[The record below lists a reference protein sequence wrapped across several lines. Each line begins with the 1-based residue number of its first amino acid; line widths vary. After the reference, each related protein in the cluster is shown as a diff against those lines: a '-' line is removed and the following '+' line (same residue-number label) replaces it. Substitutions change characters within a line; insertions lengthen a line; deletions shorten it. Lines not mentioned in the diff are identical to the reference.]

1 MAIIKCP
8 ECGHQVSDKAATCP
22 SCGIEIAGKVVKC
35 PECGTVVFKDQEM
48 CPSCHH
54 QLCEQKAPVI
64 SQPNPVTV
72 TTTSALAGET
82 ERGVID
88 SQPQGKSRR
97 KSTIGII
104 VAVVVVLVVAF
115 TSAYFYKGSQQ
126 SSEADA
132 YAGAM
137 ASDQPSVL
145 QNYLDIYT
153 DAPQEHRDSVQAHL
167 ELLMSIDREWAD
179 ALVSG
184 SKTAIERYL
193 QMHPNSNHA
202 TEAKIKIDS
211 LDYVTAVNAN
221 TPEAFQVYMDNH
233 TDGLYYDEAKDM
245 FNRLEAQKV
254 SADDEETISSLFCS
268 YFKALSEGDEDGLT
282 ANVANVMD
290 SFLHKANATKNDLIT
305 YMHKMHEEA
314 GQGPLEFRTN
324 NDWKITKSESA
335 DGSGSEYVV
344 TFSVDEK
351 TSATADGSHPKIVT
365 YKVEAKVSPDGKITT
380 LNMKRMIQE

>member
-35 PECGTVVFKDQEM
+35 PECGTIVFKDQEM
-48 CPSCHH
+48 CPNCHH
-54 QLCEQKAPVI
+54 QLFEKQTPVVAPH
-64 SQPNPVTV
+64 NNVTV
-72 TTTSALAGET
+72 TAPASEGEAD
-82 ERGVID
+82 GIAIG
-88 SQPQGKSRR
+88 SQPQGKPRR
-97 KSTIGII
+97 KGTIGII
-104 VAVVVVLVVAF
+104 VAVVVVLAIAF
-115 TSAYFYKGSQQ
+115 TAAYFYKGSQQ

-153 DAPQEHRDSVQAHL
+153 DAPQEHRDSIQAHL
-167 ELLMSIDREWAD
+167 ELLMSIDREWTD

-221 TPEAFQVYMDNH
+221 TPEAFQAYMDSH

-254 SADDEETISSLFCS
+254 STDDEETISSIFGS

-305 YMHKMHEEA
+305 YMHKMHEEV
-314 GQGPLEFRTN
+314 GQGALEFRTN
-324 NDWKITKSESA
+324 NDWKITKSETA

-351 TSATADGSHPKIVT
+351 TSSAADGAHPKIVT
-365 YKVEAKVSPDGKITT
+365 YKVEANVSADGKITT